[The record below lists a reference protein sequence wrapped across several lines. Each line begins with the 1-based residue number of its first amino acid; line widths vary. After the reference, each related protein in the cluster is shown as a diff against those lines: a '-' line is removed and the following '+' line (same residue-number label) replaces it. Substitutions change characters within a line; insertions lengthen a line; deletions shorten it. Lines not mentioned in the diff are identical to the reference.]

1 MNTVSLVNSV
11 EDLLH
16 DIDEYK
22 ISTIP
27 YGKIFVV
34 FDKDSFTPEAFNQ
47 AIIMC
52 EKSGYI
58 PLWSNQAIEYW
69 FLLHFHYIDVKMD
82 LKQYQNKI
90 NEYFKNAGCTYCYK
104 KNEKDIYQN

>member
-52 EKSGYI
+52 EKSGIFPYGQIKRLNIGSCYI
-58 PLWSNQAIEYW
+58 FTIL
-69 FLLHFHYIDVKMD
+69 M
-82 LKQYQNKI
+82 
-90 NEYFKNAGCTYCYK
+90 
-104 KNEKDIYQN
+104 